1 MISPRKEYASSTLS
15 SSTSTA
21 ATAVPPHLKTSPLK
35 AAAGAAVG
43 PGAPLSTYSAYHQHQ
58 HHLYATASHKS
69 VRKGSMTS
77 FASAL
82 RPSGSSASLKSLI
95 EDPDVCRP
103 NLPTRNVDSLRMP
116 THLNPQG
123 LCPHLMQWA
132 RSPTLAGLQ
141 SSARLI
147 KGYASERGGAELVHD
162 EGDRALARRGDETF
176 VFLQLTQLQNKSVP
190 PMCEVFYTIHFNDSD
205 QPSYVSKPW
214 KISDVTSA
222 SANEAFLIPFE
233 RTIRVVL
240 HVRFPILP
248 KKKTSLMGSLKKKS
262 SMEQLQGADIKLGET
277 TITLAPIDF
286 GKESID
292 LPLRIPDK
300 LTAMLPW
307 EITAP
312 PSITLRLGVWT
323 GAHVRALGEQSAAYA
338 GNLTV
343 QVQARRDTPRLWRRY
358 WAELDPANA
367 QVVLWDFEYK
377 TARPAKH
384 RVPLAHIVRVVN
396 ADPEQFPMPNV
407 FQVAGANATLDGL
420 VRYCSEDGMRDSAET
435 VVPVEN
441 LDMFT
446 FRADTPASAREW
458 VQAFQATAALVR
470 KNGGVGKKIV
480 K

>member
-1 MISPRKEYASSTLS
+1 MISPRKDYASSTLS

-21 ATAVPPHLKTSPLK
+21 ATAIPPHLKASPLK
-35 AAAGAAVG
+35 AAACTGT
-43 PGAPLSTYSAYHQHQ
+43 PPTYSAYHQHQ

-123 LCPHLMQWA
+123 LCPYLMQWA
-132 RSPTLAGLQ
+132 RSPAHSGLH
-141 SSARLI
+141 SSARFL
-147 KGYASERGGAELVHD
+147 KGGFGQKGDVELVHD
-162 EGDRALARRGDETF
+162 EGDRAVARRGDETF

-277 TITLAPIDF
+277 TLTLAPVDF

-307 EITAP
+307 EITVP
-312 PSITLRLGVWT
+312 PTVTLRLGVWT

-343 QVQARRDTPRLWRRY
+343 QVQARRDTVRLWRRY

-367 QVVLWDFEYK
+367 QIVLWDFEYK

-384 RVPLAHIVRVVN
+384 RVPLAHVAQVVS
-396 ADPEQFPMPNV
+396 ADPEQFPIPHV
-407 FQVAGANATLDGL
+407 FQVTGPNAKLDGL
-420 VRYCSEDGMRDSAET
+420 VRCGNDDGMRDSAET

-441 LDMFT
+441 MDVFT
-446 FRADTPASAREW
+446 FRADSAASACEW
-458 VQAFQATAALVR
+458 MHAFQATAALVR
-470 KNGGVGKKIV
+470 KNGGAGKKIV